1 MSQYANARA
10 LEQAIREAA
19 RKSLRDTNKA
29 IEAFYLD
36 RFLCRI
42 FSETKP
48 AFILKGGQSQLAR
61 RIDARESRDTD
72 LVGTSTEIEESLA
85 KLKELA
91 SIDLDDFLEFRFIKA
106 DPISVS
112 REYRTGYRVEFLP
125 VIGRTKRLNPLHVDL
140 VVDQTPPECWVLAS
154 PASRLEVKGLLVYD
168 YALQTVEE
176 RIADKICATMQLYDG
191 RPSSRVKDLVDLSVA
206 MCTDTVDADILTER
220 IKRESI
226 LRGMSAIEQ
235 FEVPSEWM
243 TFRVQTYAK
252 EARTC
257 SAPNMPTNIEEAARM
272 VADWLA
278 PVISGSARGKT
289 WLPDA
294 RQWQ

>member
-1 MSQYANARA
+1 MSRYASARA

-19 RKSLRDTNKA
+19 RKSPRDTNRA
-29 IEAFYLD
+29 IEGFYLD
-36 RFLCRI
+36 RLLCRV
-42 FSETKP
+42 FSEAKP

-72 LVGTSTEIEESLA
+72 LVGTSAEIEESLA

-91 SIDLDDFLEFRFIKA
+91 SIDLDDFFEFRFIKA

-112 REYRTGYRVEFLP
+112 QEYRTGYRVEFLP

-140 VVDQTPPECWVLAS
+140 VVDQTPPENWMLVS
-154 PASRLEVKGLLVYD
+154 PASRLEVEGLPVYD

-176 RIADKICATMQLYDG
+176 RIADKVCATMQLYDG
-191 RPSSRVKDLVDLSVA
+191 RPSSRVKDLADLAVA
-206 MCTDTVDADILTER
+206 MCTDVVDADILAEK

-226 LRGMSAIEQ
+226 LRGMNAIER
-235 FEVPSEWM
+235 FEVPGEWVA
-243 TFRVQTYAK
+243 FRGQTYAK
-252 EARTC
+252 EARAC
-257 SAPNMPTNIEEAARM
+257 SASNMPTSIEQAVQM

-278 PVISGSARGKT
+278 PVMSGAARGKT
-289 WLPDA
+289 WLPDKG
-294 RQWQ
+294 RWR